1 MRPSVALL
9 GFVLGSAAAI
19 SFALAGVAIVFTV
32 LRSEY
37 PRLDGELPALVG
49 SLAIFGALTLVAG
62 AAFYG
67 QLRQAAWRWPVHAA
81 LLVGLAF
88 AAWFYWPR

>member
-19 SFALAGVAIVFTV
+19 SFSLAGVAIVFTV

-37 PRLDGELPALVG
+37 PRLDAELPALLG
-49 SLAIFGALTLVAG
+49 SLALFAVLTIVAG

-67 QLRQAAWRWPVHAA
+67 QIRRALWRWLAHTV
-81 LLVGLAF
+81 LFIGLAF

>member
-19 SFALAGVAIVFTV
+19 SFALAGVAVVFTV

-37 PRLDGELPALVG
+37 PQLDSELPALFG
-49 SLAIFGALTLVAG
+49 SLAIFAALTAVAG
-62 AAFYG
+62 GAFYG
-67 QLRQAAWRWPVHAA
+67 QIRRAAWRWPVHAA
-81 LLVGLAF
+81 LLLGLAC

>member
-19 SFALAGVAIVFTV
+19 SFALGGVAVVFLA

-37 PRLDGELPALVG
+37 PQFNSELPELLG
-49 SLAIFGALTLVAG
+49 SLGVFGAVTAAAG
-62 AAFYG
+62 ASFYG
-67 QLRQAAWRWPVHAA
+67 QLRRAAWRWWAHA
-81 LLVGLAF
+81 LLLSGLLLAG
-88 AAWFYWPR
+88 WLYWPR

>member
-37 PRLDGELPALVG
+37 PRLDSELPALLG
-49 SLAIFGALTLVAG
+49 SLGIFAALTAIAG
-62 AAFYG
+62 GAFYG
-67 QLRQAAWRWPVHAA
+67 QIRRAVWRWPFHAA
-81 LLVGLAF
+81 LALGLAF

>member
-19 SFALAGVAIVFTV
+19 SFALAGVAVVFTV

-37 PRLDGELPALVG
+37 PRLDNELPSLLVN
-49 SLAIFGALTLVAG
+49 LAIFAALTAFAG

-67 QLRQAAWRWPVHAA
+67 QIRRAAWRWPAHAA
-81 LLVGLAF
+81 LFVGLAF
-88 AAWFYWPR
+88 AAWSYWPR

>member
-19 SFALAGVAIVFTV
+19 SFALAGVTVVFTV

-37 PRLDGELPALVG
+37 PRLDGELPALLG
-49 SLAIFGALTLVAG
+49 SLAIFAALTAVAG

-67 QLRQAAWRWPVHAA
+67 QLRQAVWRWPVHAA
-81 LLVGLAF
+81 LFLGLAF

>member
-19 SFALAGVAIVFTV
+19 SFALAGVAVVFTV

-37 PRLDGELPALVG
+37 PRLDNELPALIG
-49 SLAIFGALTLVAG
+49 SLAMFSALTAAAG
-62 AAFYG
+62 GSFYG
-67 QLRQAAWRWPVHAA
+67 QIRRAAWRWLAHAA
-81 LLVGLAF
+81 LLLGLAF
-88 AAWFYWPR
+88 AAWFYWPH

>member
-19 SFALAGVAIVFTV
+19 TFALAGVAVVFTV

-37 PRLDGELPALVG
+37 PQLDGELPALLG
-49 SLAIFGALTLVAG
+49 SLAIFGAVTAVAG
-62 AAFYG
+62 GAFYG
-67 QLRQAAWRWPVHAA
+67 QIRRAAWRWPAHAV
-81 LLVGLAF
+81 LLLGLAF

>member
-19 SFALAGVAIVFTV
+19 SFSLGGVTIIFTV

-37 PRLDGELPALVG
+37 PSLDGELPLLLG
-49 SLAIFGALTLVAG
+49 SFGIFGGLTVVAG
-62 AAFYG
+62 IAFLG
-67 QLRQAAWRWPVHAA
+67 QIRRAAWRWAAHVA
-81 LLVGLAF
+81 LLSGVIF
-88 AAWFYWPR
+88 ATWFYWPR

>member
-19 SFALAGVAIVFTV
+19 TFALAGVTVVFTV

-37 PRLDGELPALVG
+37 PRLESELPALLG
-49 SLAIFGALTLVAG
+49 SLAIFAALTSVAG
-62 AAFYG
+62 GAFYG
-67 QLRQAAWRWPVHAA
+67 QIQRAAWRWPVQAA
-81 LLVGLAF
+81 LLLGLAF

>member
-19 SFALAGVAIVFTV
+19 SFALAGVAVVFTV

-37 PRLDGELPALVG
+37 PQLDGELPALLG
-49 SLAIFGALTLVAG
+49 SLGIFMALTALAG
-62 AAFYG
+62 GAFYG
-67 QLRQAAWRWPVHAA
+67 QIRRAAWRWPVHAA
-81 LLVGLAF
+81 LFLGLAF

>member
-9 GFVLGSAAAI
+9 GFLLGSAAAI
-19 SFALAGVAIVFTV
+19 SFALAGVAVVFTV

-37 PRLDGELPALVG
+37 PRLDAELPALLG
-49 SLAIFGALTLVAG
+49 SLAMFAALTAVAA

-67 QLRQAAWRWPVHAA
+67 QLRHARWRWPVHAV
-81 LLVGLAF
+81 LFLGLAF

>member
-19 SFALAGVAIVFTV
+19 TFALAGVAVVFTV

-37 PRLDGELPALVG
+37 PRLDSELPALLG
-49 SLAIFGALTLVAG
+49 SLAMFAGLTAVAG
-62 AAFYG
+62 VSFYG
-67 QLRQAAWRWPVHAA
+67 QIRGAAWRWPALAA
-81 LLVGLAF
+81 LLFGLAF

>member
-9 GFVLGSAAAI
+9 GFLLGSAAAI
-19 SFALAGVAIVFTV
+19 SFALGGVAIVLTV

-37 PRLDGELPALVG
+37 PQLDSELPALLG
-49 SLAIFGALTLVAG
+49 SLAIFAALTAAAG

-67 QLRQAAWRWPVHAA
+67 QIQHAAWRWPVHAA
-81 LLVGLAF
+81 LVLGFAF
-88 AAWFYWPR
+88 AAWFYWPH

>member
-19 SFALAGVAIVFTV
+19 SFALAGVAVVFTV

-37 PRLDGELPALVG
+37 PRLDTELPALLE
-49 SLAIFGALTLVAG
+49 SLAIFLALTAVAG
-62 AAFYG
+62 GAFYG
-67 QLRQAAWRWPVHAA
+67 QIRRAVWRWPAHAA
-81 LLVGLAF
+81 LLIGLGF
-88 AAWFYWPR
+88 AVWSYWPR

>member
-19 SFALAGVAIVFTV
+19 SFALAGVAVVFMA

-37 PRLDGELPALVG
+37 PRLDEELPALLG
-49 SLAIFGALTLVAG
+49 SLAIFGALTALAG
-62 AAFYG
+62 GAFYG
-67 QLRQAAWRWPVHAA
+67 QMRVAAWRWPVHAA
-81 LLVGLAF
+81 LLLGLAF

>member
-19 SFALAGVAIVFTV
+19 SFALGGVAVVFIV

-37 PRLDGELPALVG
+37 PRLDTELPALLG
-49 SLAIFGALTLVAG
+49 SLAVFGTLTAVAG
-62 AAFYG
+62 ASFYG
-67 QLRQAAWRWPVHAA
+67 QIRRAVWRWLVHAA
-81 LLVGLAF
+81 LLLGLAF

>member
-19 SFALAGVAIVFTV
+19 TFSLGGVAIVFTV
-32 LRSEY
+32 LRTEF
-37 PRLDGELPALVG
+37 PRLDGELPALLH
-49 SLAIFGALTLVAG
+49 SLGVFGALTVGAG

-67 QLRQAAWRWPVHAA
+67 QLRQTPWRWSAHGV
-81 LLVGLAF
+81 LLFAVAF
-88 AAWFYWPR
+88 ATWFYWPR

>member
-19 SFALAGVAIVFTV
+19 SFALAGVSVVFVV

-37 PRLDGELPALVG
+37 PRLDSELPALLG
-49 SLAIFGALTLVAG
+49 NLAMFGTLTGVAG

-67 QLRQAAWRWPVHAA
+67 QIRRAGWRWAAHGALLLGLALAAWS
-81 LLVGLAF
+81 
-88 AAWFYWPR
+88 YWPR

>member
-19 SFALAGVAIVFTV
+19 SFALFGVAVVFVV
-32 LRSEY
+32 LRSDY
-37 PRLDGELPALVG
+37 PRLDAELPALLA
-49 SLAIFGALTLVAG
+49 SLALFGVLTAVSG
-62 AAFYG
+62 AAFYA
-67 QLRQAAWRWPVHAA
+67 QLKSAAWRWFAHGA
-81 LLVGLAF
+81 LVLGLAF

>member
-9 GFVLGSAAAI
+9 GFVFGSAAAI
-19 SFALAGVAIVFTV
+19 SFALAGVAIVFAV
-32 LRSEY
+32 LRSDY
-37 PRLDGELPALVG
+37 PRLDGEMPALLG
-49 SLAIFGALTLVAG
+49 SLGIFGALTAVAG

-67 QLRQAAWRWPVHAA
+67 QLRRAIWRWPAHAV
-81 LLVGLAF
+81 LLLGLAF

>member
-19 SFALAGVAIVFTV
+19 SFALAGVAVVFTV

-37 PRLDGELPALVG
+37 PRLDSELPVLLG
-49 SLAIFGALTLVAG
+49 SLAIFAALTAVAG

-67 QLRQAAWRWPVHAA
+67 QIQRAVWRWPAHAA
-81 LLVGLAF
+81 LLLALAF
-88 AAWFYWPR
+88 AAWIYWPR

>member
-9 GFVLGSAAAI
+9 GFVLGSTVAI
-19 SFALAGVAIVFTV
+19 TFALAGVAVVFAV

-37 PRLDGELPALVG
+37 PRLDSELPALLG
-49 SLAIFGALTLVAG
+49 SLAIFTVLAAVAG

-67 QLRQAAWRWPVHAA
+67 QIREAAWRWSAQAA
-81 LLVGLAF
+81 LFLGLAF

>member
-37 PRLDGELPALVG
+37 PRLDSELPVLFG
-49 SLAIFGALTLVAG
+49 SLGVFGALTAAAG

-67 QLRQAAWRWPVHAA
+67 QLRRAVWRWLAHVA
-81 LLVGLAF
+81 LLLGLAF
-88 AAWFYWPR
+88 AAWLYWPR